1 MLLWPAIVVV
11 RSNMNRDSLESLVR
25 IVSEEIHRGLNLVP
39 QVGASVACPWC
50 AQVCGGHCATE
61 VNRMV
66 QVGASRVSVL
76 APDASIDRSI
86 ASLIDHTLLKADAG
100 YADIRRVCDE
110 AKQYGFASV
119 CINPS
124 MVSLASGFLENSAVK
139 VCTVVGFPLGATL
152 AEVKAFEAEA
162 SIVNG
167 AQEIDMVLN
176 IGALKSKD
184 LVAVSQD
191 ILAVV
196 QVCHARD
203 AICKVIIETAYLTD
217 EEKISACSLA
227 KACRADFVKTSTG
240 FGPGGASAEDV
251 ALMRSVVG
259 EDVGVK
265 ASGGIRDWKMLQ
277 KMVQSG
283 ATRVGASAS
292 VKILQEAK
300 SEMPSASLPV
310 PVGEGRTGN
319 DYY

>member
-1 MLLWPAIVVV
+1 M
-11 RSNMNRDSLESLVR
+11 SKDSLDHLVR
-25 IVSEEIHRGLNLVP
+25 VVSEEVHRALARDPLAIDGK
-39 QVGASVACPWC
+39 SCPWC
-50 AQVCGGHCATE
+50 ARCCGGQCASE
-61 VNRMV
+61 VKRMLD
-66 QVGASRVSVL
+66 VGADRVSAV
-76 APDASIDRSI
+76 APDASIDRSV

-100 YADIRRVCDE
+100 YEDIRKICDE
-110 AKQYGFASV
+110 AKQHGFASV

-124 MVSLASGFLENSAVK
+124 MVSLAGRFLADSSVK

-152 AEVKAFEAEA
+152 PEVKAFEAEA

-184 LVAVSQD
+184 LVAVGQD
-191 ILAVV
+191 IQLVARA
-196 QVCHARD
+196 CHSRE

-217 EEKISACSLA
+217 EEKISACSVA
-227 KACRADFVKTSTG
+227 KASGADFVKTSTG
-240 FGPGGASAEDV
+240 FGPGGASAKDV

-277 KMVQSG
+277 QMVQSG
-283 ATRVGASAS
+283 ATRIGASAS

>member
-1 MLLWPAIVVV
+1 
-11 RSNMNRDSLESLVR
+11 MNKDSSLEHLVR
-25 IVSEEIHRGLNLVP
+25 VVSEEIYRSLNHGR
-39 QVGASVACPWC
+39 QASGGISCPWC
-50 AQVCGGHCATE
+50 AQACGGCCAAE

-66 QVGASRVSVL
+66 EVGADRVSAL
-76 APDASIDRSI
+76 APDGSIDRSI
-86 ASLIDHTLLKADAG
+86 ASLIDHTLLKADAR
-100 YADIRRVCDE
+100 YEDIRKICDE
-110 AKQYGFASV
+110 AKRYGFASV

-124 MVSLASGFLENSAVK
+124 MVPIASGFLMDSPVS

-152 AEVKAFEAEA
+152 GEVKAFEAEA

-167 AQEIDMVLN
+167 AREIDMVLN

-184 LVAVSQD
+184 LVTVSQD
-191 ILAVV
+191 IQLVV
-196 QVCHARD
+196 KACHARE

-217 EEKISACSLA
+217 EEKISACSVA
-227 KACRADFVKTSTG
+227 KASGADFVKTSTG
-240 FGPGGASAEDV
+240 FGPGGASAKDV

-277 KMVQSG
+277 EMVQSG
-283 ATRVGASAS
+283 ATRIGASAS

-300 SEMPSASLPV
+300 SQSASNLPV

>member
-1 MLLWPAIVVV
+1 
-11 RSNMNRDSLESLVR
+11 MNKDSSLDYLVR
-25 IVSEEIHRGLNLVP
+25 VVSEEIHRSLS
-39 QVGASVACPWC
+39 QGAPARGGEFCPWC
-50 AQVCGGHCATE
+50 AQACGGHCSAE

-66 QVGASRVSVL
+66 EVGANRVSAL

-86 ASLIDHTLLKADAG
+86 ASLIDHTLLKADAA
-100 YADIRRVCDE
+100 YEDIRKICEE
-110 AKQYGFASV
+110 AKRYGFASV

-124 MVSLASGFLENSAVK
+124 MVSLARRILANSPVM

-152 AEVKAFEAEA
+152 GEAKAFEAEA

-167 AQEIDMVLN
+167 AHEIDMVLN

-184 LVAVSQD
+184 LVTVGQD
-191 ILAVV
+191 IQLVV
-196 QVCHARD
+196 QACHARE

-217 EEKISACSLA
+217 EEKISACSVA
-227 KACRADFVKTSTG
+227 KASGADFVKTSTG
-240 FGPGGASAEDV
+240 FGPGGASAKDV

-259 EDVGVK
+259 DDVGVK
-265 ASGGIRDWKMLQ
+265 ASGGIRDWKVLQ
-277 KMVQSG
+277 EMVQSG
-283 ATRVGASAS
+283 ATRIGASAS

-300 SEMPSASLPV
+300 SQSASNLPV

>member
-1 MLLWPAIVVV
+1 
-11 RSNMNRDSLESLVR
+11 MNKDSLEHLVR
-25 IVSEEIHRGLNLVP
+25 VVSEEVHRSLSHGA
-39 QVGASVACPWC
+39 QAGGGASCPWC
-50 AQVCGGHCATE
+50 AQACGGHCSTE
-61 VNRMV
+61 VHRMV
-66 QVGASRVSVL
+66 EVGANRVSAL

-86 ASLIDHTLLKADAG
+86 ASLIDHTLLKADAV
-100 YADIRRVCDE
+100 YEDIRKICDE
-110 AKQYGFASV
+110 AKRYGFASV

-124 MVSLASGFLENSAVK
+124 MVSLASRFLANSPVR
-139 VCTVVGFPLGATL
+139 VCTVAGFPLGATL

-167 AQEIDMVLN
+167 AHEIDMVLN

-184 LVAVSQD
+184 LAAVGRD
-191 ILAVV
+191 IQLVV
-196 QVCHARD
+196 QTCHARE
-203 AICKVIIETAYLTD
+203 AICKVIVETTYLTD

-227 KACRADFVKTSTG
+227 KASGADFVKTSTG
-240 FGPGGASAEDV
+240 FGPGGASAKDV

-259 EDVGVK
+259 DDVGVK

-277 KMVQSG
+277 EMVQSG
-283 ATRVGASAS
+283 ATRIGASAS

-300 SEMPSASLPV
+300 SQQTASSLPV